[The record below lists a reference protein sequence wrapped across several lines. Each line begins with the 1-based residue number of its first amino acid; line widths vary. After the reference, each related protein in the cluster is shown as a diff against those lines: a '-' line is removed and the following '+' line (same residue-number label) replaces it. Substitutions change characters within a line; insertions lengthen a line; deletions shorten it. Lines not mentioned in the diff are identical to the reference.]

1 MSNLRFAFR
10 QFARSSDCAARM
22 LDTGVVSERDQSDG
36 GAAGRMRTRLEFSLG
51 TRGHQAC

>member
-36 GAAGRMRTRLEFSLG
+36 GAAGRM
-51 TRGHQAC
+51 